1 VSLDISL
8 ITYYILVNPSPI
20 QIRETES
27 TARII
32 TELTS
37 GAGHFYEER
46 PVCGRNHRRAH
57 GMKVVL
63 LCGGIGKRMFPI
75 TEDKFLLK
83 FLGKTLLEHQIET
96 AKGAGLTEFVIVGN
110 PQNMSRIAEIVANLP
125 DIKAE
130 LVLQK
135 EPLGMADALRS
146 ASQFLDDEIIVV
158 NSNDVFESLAYNQLL
173 DAHRTNSATSYLL
186 GCEVTDYFPGGYLVV
201 SDEGDLTGIVEK
213 PERGKEPSNLVNLVV
228 HLHTDIKRLL
238 QYAENMPT
246 DRDDVYEC
254 AIDAMVRDRCK
265 VKVVPYT
272 GFWSPIKYP
281 WHIFPLVRWFLDR
294 SQEYISLSAYISEKA
309 TIEGK
314 VVISDNVRVLENA
327 VIRGPVYIGTN
338 STIGN
343 NSLVRDYSHIGADC
357 VVGYSTE
364 VKGSY
369 IGDRCWFHMS
379 YVGDSVIGDDCSF
392 GAGTA
397 LANFRFDK
405 KDISVRIGDES
416 IDTGRDK
423 FGAIIGN
430 NSKTGV
436 NVSVMPG
443 VRIGP
448 KCLVSG
454 LAQTLSWA
462 LTFV

>member
-1 VSLDISL
+1 
-8 ITYYILVNPSPI
+8 
-20 QIRETES
+20 
-27 TARII
+27 
-32 TELTS
+32 
-37 GAGHFYEER
+37 
-46 PVCGRNHRRAH
+46 
-57 GMKVVL
+57 MKVVL

-110 PQNMSRIAEIVANLP
+110 PKNINRIAEIIADLRG
-125 DIKAE
+125 IKVE
-130 LVLQK
+130 LALQE

-146 ASQFLDDEIIVV
+146 ASQFLGDEAIIV
-158 NSNDVFESLAYNQLL
+158 NPNDVFESLAYNKLL
-173 DAHRTNSATSYLL
+173 EAHRTDSATSYLL

-201 SDEGDLTGIVEK
+201 DGGGNLTRIIEK

-228 HLHTDIKRLL
+228 HLHTDPKRLL
-238 QYAENMPT
+238 EYAESVQT

-254 AIDAMVRDRCK
+254 AIDAMVRDEYQ
-265 VKVVPYT
+265 VKVVPYA

-281 WHIFPLVRWFLDR
+281 WHILPLVQWFLDR
-294 SQEYISLSAYISEKA
+294 GQKYISPSANISEKA

-314 VVISDNVRVLENA
+314 VVIADNVKVLENV
-327 VIRGPVYIGTN
+327 VIRGPAYIGSN
-338 STIGN
+338 SVIGN

-369 IGDRCWFHMS
+369 IGDRCWFHMN

-392 GAGTA
+392 GAGTV
-397 LANFRFDK
+397 LGNLRFDERN
-405 KDISVRIGDES
+405 ISVRVGDKS
-416 IDTGRDK
+416 LDTGRNK
-423 FGAIIGN
+423 FGVIIGN
-430 NSKTGV
+430 NSKTGA

-448 KCLVSG
+448 NSIVGSQVCLTNDLEPDSFILVEPVHK
-454 LAQTLSWA
+454 TIRNR
-462 LTFV
+462 FRH

>member
-1 VSLDISL
+1 
-8 ITYYILVNPSPI
+8 
-20 QIRETES
+20 
-27 TARII
+27 
-32 TELTS
+32 
-37 GAGHFYEER
+37 
-46 PVCGRNHRRAH
+46 
-57 GMKVVL
+57 MKVVL
-63 LCGGIGKRMFPI
+63 LCGGIGKRMFPL
-75 TEDKFLLK
+75 TEEKFLLK

-96 AKGAGLTEFVIVGN
+96 AKGAGLTDFIIVGN
-110 PQNMSRIAEIVANLP
+110 SQNIGSMERITTNIS
-125 DIKAE
+125 DIAVKF
-130 LVLQK
+130 VVQK

-158 NSNDVFESLAYNQLL
+158 NPNDVFESLAYNQLL

-186 GCEVTDYFPGGYLVV
+186 GYEVADYFPGGYLIAN
-201 SDEGDLTGIVEK
+201 DEGNLTGIVEK
-213 PERGKEPSNLVNLVV
+213 PQKGKEPSNLVNLVV

-238 QYAENMPT
+238 QYAENIPT

-254 AIDAMVRDRCK
+254 AIDAMVKDRCK
-265 VKVVPYT
+265 IKVVPYT

-281 WHIFPLVRWFLDR
+281 WHMFPLVRWFMDR
-294 SQEYISLSAYISEKA
+294 SQEYISPSAYISEKA

-314 VVISDNVRVLENA
+314 VVIGDNVKVLENA
-327 VIRGPVYIGTN
+327 VIRGPAYIGPNT
-338 STIGN
+338 TIGN

-379 YVGDSVIGDDCSF
+379 YIGDSVIGDDCSF

-405 KDISVRIGDES
+405 KDISVRVGDES
-416 IDTGRDK
+416 VDTGLDK

-443 VRIGP
+443 IRIGP
-448 KCLVSG
+448 NSIVGPNVCLTNDLEPDSFILVEPVYK
-454 LAQTLSWA
+454 TIRNR
-462 LTFV
+462 FRC